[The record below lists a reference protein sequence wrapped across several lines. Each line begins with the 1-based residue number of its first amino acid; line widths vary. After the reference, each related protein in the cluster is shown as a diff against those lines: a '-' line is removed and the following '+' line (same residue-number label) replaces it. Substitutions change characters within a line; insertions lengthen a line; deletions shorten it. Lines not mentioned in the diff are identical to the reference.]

1 MRRKKGNVKGKKLT
15 SAQLTGEILRLFK
28 RHPKKRLNPKQ
39 VIRKLKV
46 ANNKDSVEHV
56 LEKLTRDQQLIN
68 MGEFKYK
75 LRKQE
80 GGNSSDLGLHEGK
93 VDMTRTGSAYI
104 ILDDMEEDVHVSAK
118 HMNTAMN
125 GDRVKIRVWLPRGR
139 RRPEGEVMEIVE
151 RKTEHFIGT
160 FWRKA
165 KYGVVQIDDLTTE
178 VQVDLD
184 NSRNAENED
193 KVVVKVIDWK
203 SAKFRNP
210 EGEVT
215 SVLGKAGS
223 SDIEMKSIL
232 IKNGFQLDFPAPV
245 MDEANKLSEV
255 LPEEEIAKRR
265 DMRQV
270 PTFTID
276 PDDAKDFDDAL
287 SYQYLDNGNLEIGV
301 HIADVTHYVKEG
313 TALDKEALDRSTS
326 VYLVDRVLPMLP
338 EKLSNKL
345 CSLRPNEDKFT
356 FSAVFTFDKNDKV
369 VDRWFGKTVIHSD
382 RRFTYNQAQEVLD
395 SGEGDMADELK
406 VINRIA
412 TKLRKK
418 RFKEGAINFETEEVK
433 FKLDENGVPISVYTK
448 ERKDAHMLIEDFML
462 LANREVATY
471 MSELGRKY
479 ESEVPYIYRVHD
491 EPDPEKVEQFARFA
505 REMGVEMK
513 VDSAQAISKSYNA
526 LVKKAL
532 TDERLKLLEPLAIRT
547 MAKAAYSSDNIG
559 HYGLGFDN
567 YSHFTSPIRRYSD
580 VLAHRLLEKNLEVK
594 GQPHRTKKAL
604 LEEQCQHI
612 SAQER
617 RANDAERESI
627 KYKQVEFMEKHIGD
641 IFKGQISGIIERGV
655 FVELNGN
662 RCEGFIP
669 FDTTDEP
676 FEVGAGNL
684 SIKGR
689 YSGDE
694 YRMGDE
700 ITVKIIDTDLAKRR
714 IEMAWVKNEN

>member
-1 MRRKKGNVKGKKLT
+1 MKGKKLT

-165 KYGVVQIDDLTTE
+165 KYGVVQLDDLTTE
-178 VQVDLD
+178 VQVDLN

-356 FSAVFTFDKNDKV
+356 FSAVFTFDKNDRV

-627 KYKQVEFMEKHIGD
+627 KYKQVEFMEKHVGD

-669 FDTTDEP
+669 FDTTEEP

>member
-165 KYGVVQIDDLTTE
+165 KYGVVQLDDLTTE
-178 VQVDLD
+178 VQVDLN

-356 FSAVFTFDKNDKV
+356 FSAVFTFDKNDRV

-627 KYKQVEFMEKHIGD
+627 KYKQVEFMEKHVGD

-669 FDTTDEP
+669 FDTTEEP